1 MSFSVTIPSKGDVVN
16 RRNITIGRKFDGE
29 VEVLSGIS
37 ENEMV
42 VITGQTKL
50 SDGTKVKV
58 IE

>member
-1 MSFSVTIPSKGDVVN
+1 QGDVVN